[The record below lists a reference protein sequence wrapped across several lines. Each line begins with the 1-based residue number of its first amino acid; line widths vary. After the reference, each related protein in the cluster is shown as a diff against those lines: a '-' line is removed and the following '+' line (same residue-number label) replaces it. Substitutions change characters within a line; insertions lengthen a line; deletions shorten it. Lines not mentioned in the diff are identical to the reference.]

1 MSNIKNYFDKIK
13 NTPFLQDRSRR
24 QKLILVSGIGCAS
37 VIFLFLTSHTPADQS
52 PEKGDAKNVLNG
64 HDNKKE
70 RDVVSFEGAA
80 SAAPREEVWV
90 RRMEGKAS
98 AMQDQ
103 NKDLQAKL
111 DLMTKKVDV
120 LEKMLSSTQ
129 EEPLLEEKGPD
140 HTTKSTSEEDMVEN
154 PLDLGPDAF
163 IEKHGASS
171 FPAQPMG
178 GTGGLLHPGAPHA
191 TGAEGSFKTIAV
203 IKRKEMKEE
212 APLVEGTIPGGTRVS
227 GVMLSGLAVST
238 STNSQSDPHPV
249 IIRVRS
255 DFLMPRGFSAP
266 LKDAVVIGQ
275 CYGDRSA
282 ERAFCTLET
291 LSYVEASGEIVEE
304 KIQGWV
310 FGEDGRYGLQG
321 EIVDRSDALLRDS
334 FLAGLAGGM
343 ANFFQGATT
352 NHVFPTSPFGQT
364 NALKPSEMLEAG
376 GASGVGQALDRLA
389 KFYIDAAEKMSPVLL
404 VNPGRNV
411 DIVLKS
417 KLDFAKSV
425 YRKSRVRLSKNARL
439 RFAKEH
445 ADDTQITQVRKDLE

>member
-1 MSNIKNYFDKIK
+1 MSFVKGLSEKLK
-13 NTPFLQDRSRR
+13 KTPFLQDRLTR
-24 QKLILVSGIGCAS
+24 QK
-37 VIFLFLTSHTPADQS
+37 VIFGSATLCAFFIFLCFSGEKPDEK
-52 PEKGDAKNVLNG
+52 PERKQDTQKFFDVP
-64 HDNKKE
+64 KPTKE
-70 RDVVSFEGAA
+70 GDVVSFEGAA

-90 RRMEGKAS
+90 RRMEGQAS

-120 LEKMLSSTQ
+120 LEKMLATTQ
-129 EEPLLEEKGPD
+129 EEPLLEEKVPD
-140 HTTKSTSEEDMVEN
+140 NTTKSTSEEEMVEN

-163 IEKHGASS
+163 IEKQATSS

-178 GTGGLLHPGAPHA
+178 GTGGILHPGATHGP
-191 TGAEGSFKTIAV
+191 GAEGSFKTIAV

-212 APLVEGTIPGGTRVS
+212 APLVEGTIPGGTRVT

-238 STNSQSDPHPV
+238 STNSQADPHPV

-291 LSYVEASGEIVEE
+291 LSYVEGSGEIVEE

-352 NHVFPTSPFGQT
+352 NQVFPVSPFGQT

-404 VNPGRNV
+404 VNPGREV